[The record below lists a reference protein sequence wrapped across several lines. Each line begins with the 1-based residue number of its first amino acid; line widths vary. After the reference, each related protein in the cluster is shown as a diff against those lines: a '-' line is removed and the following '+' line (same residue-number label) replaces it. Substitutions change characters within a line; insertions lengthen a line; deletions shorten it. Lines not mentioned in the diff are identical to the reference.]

1 MSRRFRRKSFKRWS
15 KGSNRHFFKSQPLKP
30 APIAEGEEYE
40 VTGEAEGRM
49 GNGIAKIKGFTVF
62 VAGLKVGEKAKVKIV
77 SVRPR
82 FAIGVKAVK
91 EV

>member
-1 MSRRFRRKSFKRWS
+1 MARKFSRKSFKRWS
-15 KGSNRHFFKSQPLKP
+15 KGSSKPFFKPLKP

-49 GNGIAKIKGFTVF
+49 GDGIAKIKGFTIF

-82 FAIGVKAVK
+82 FAIGVKSVK